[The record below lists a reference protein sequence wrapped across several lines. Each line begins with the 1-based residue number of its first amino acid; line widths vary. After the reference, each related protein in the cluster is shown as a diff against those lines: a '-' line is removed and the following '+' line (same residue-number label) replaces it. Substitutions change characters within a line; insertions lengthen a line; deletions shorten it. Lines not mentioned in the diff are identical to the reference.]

1 MFSTLLQLILVNHDS
16 FDFEDNENL
25 KKKLEQLTLKFE
37 ELKKS
42 FSNDEKIETLLTA
55 QNDVNA
61 LETAK
66 KLENILMVGVKIGLV
81 RGVCLPEISLI

>member
-16 FDFEDNENL
+16 FDFEDNEKL
-25 KKKLEQLTLKFE
+25 KKRIEQLTLKFE

-66 KLENILMVGVKIGLV
+66 KLENILMVGVKIGLEL
-81 RGVCLPEISLI
+81 GVCLPEISLI

>member
-16 FDFEDNENL
+16 FDFSDNEKL
-25 KKKLEQLTLKFE
+25 KKRIDQLTLKFE

-42 FSNDEKIETLLTA
+42 FSNDEKIETLLSA
-55 QNDVNA
+55 QKDVNG

-66 KLENILMVGVKIGLV
+66 KLENILMVGVKIGLEL
-81 RGVCLPEISLI
+81 GVCLPEISLF